1 MHVHLVRGSVGV
13 MASTAVA
20 AVTGWLFWVVATQ
33 HWPEKQIGVSTSLI
47 AALTSIALL
56 AGQPIATSVL
66 LRVPRS
72 TRRSALVGVGVGAA
86 IVLAAVGSIVA
97 LAVLPATVGVVRT
110 VGLATLFSVGAA
122 AAAAAIV
129 LDASALAIRRPGLMV
144 ARNGLHGAGKLA
156 IIGILSIPAGL
167 TAPFAVVG
175 SWATLSV
182 VTAALEWWGWH
193 RAVARET
200 MPDAVAD
207 VRSDSALTE
216 LRAGFGL
223 QAASAL
229 GGALPP
235 QLLPILVVAMLGRT
249 QAGWFSITWL
259 VGSLCFMI
267 SPAVS
272 QALLAEGAL
281 VPAALDRT
289 TRAAVVLSAGLLVVP
304 VLVYVTAGH
313 FVLGLFG
320 STYASHGTTLLVV
333 LAISSVP
340 DLITNVAV
348 ARFRVQ
354 GRLGAAAAVNVS
366 IGVVAVGGTAWSLHR
381 RGILGAGWSWALAET
396 VGCLVL
402 VVLAGL
408 GRRATAGPRVAPGST
423 STATA
428 GVEAPSG

>member
-86 IVLAAVGSIVA
+86 IVLAAVGSVVA

-175 SWATLSV
+175 SWATLS
-182 VTAALEWWGWH
+182 
-193 RAVARET
+193 
-200 MPDAVAD
+200 
-207 VRSDSALTE
+207 
-216 LRAGFGL
+216 
-223 QAASAL
+223 
-229 GGALPP
+229 
-235 QLLPILVVAMLGRT
+235 
-249 QAGWFSITWL
+249 
-259 VGSLCFMI
+259 
-267 SPAVS
+267 
-272 QALLAEGAL
+272 
-281 VPAALDRT
+281 
-289 TRAAVVLSAGLLVVP
+289 
-304 VLVYVTAGH
+304 
-313 FVLGLFG
+313 
-320 STYASHGTTLLVV
+320 
-333 LAISSVP
+333 
-340 DLITNVAV
+340 
-348 ARFRVQ
+348 
-354 GRLGAAAAVNVS
+354 
-366 IGVVAVGGTAWSLHR
+366 
-381 RGILGAGWSWALAET
+381 
-396 VGCLVL
+396 
-402 VVLAGL
+402 
-408 GRRATAGPRVAPGST
+408 
-423 STATA
+423 
-428 GVEAPSG
+428 